1 MRQGSVPTGSPPQ
14 GLLGTSTTGRGAGSR
29 GALCWV
35 LGWVYLK
42 WAQDWGP
49 SLFSAAPWGAAG
61 PAARGLGSTP
71 WERGTAR
78 QPHVPGA
85 QTQACGRERSRRG
98 RRGPPDVDAGSGPD
112 GADTCPGTW
121 LLGGGAGVGPHH
133 VAVQCSLSCS
143 VQPRPQPLALSCL
156 HCGLD
161 QPCPGAGAEGLLC
174 LPRGAAAGSSPDPGT
189 CPMSPV
195 AGPEPG
201 CRLGTSEA
209 QPAWGCSGVR
219 RGPGGRGEGTGG
231 SVLCLPP
238 RHASWGLLGGGIWVR
253 SRGDMVAAGSGP
265 RRTPWAETGL
275 HPGVGLPCSRRLQC
289 GWGWRP

>member
-1 MRQGSVPTGSPPQ
+1 MP
-14 GLLGTSTTGRGAGSR
+14 GSR
-29 GALCWV
+29 V
-35 LGWVYLK
+35 SP
-42 WAQDWGP
+42 GP
-49 SLFSAAPWGAAG
+49 KRRPAG
-61 PAARGLGSTP
+61 GKG
-71 WERGTAR
+71 
-78 QPHVPGA
+78 
-85 QTQACGRERSRRG
+85 
-98 RRGPPDVDAGSGPD
+98 PDVDAVVPRMWMPGQAQTGRHSPGHMAFGWRGWRWTPSC
-112 GADTCPGTW
+112 GCPVLPE
-121 LLGGGAGVGPHH
+121 LLCAAP
-133 VAVQCSLSCS
+133 
-143 VQPRPQPLALSCL
+143 PQPLALSCL
-156 HCGLD
+156 HCGRD

-209 QPAWGCSGVR
+209 QPAWGCSRVR

-238 RHASWGLLGGGIWVR
+238 RHSSWGLLGGGIWVR
-253 SRGDMVAAGSGP
+253 SRGDMVAVGSGP